1 LNNQQPPHRKLKGEF
16 ADYFLL
22 LSNQPIILQAT
33 HLKPQLF
40 PQKLIQKIKQFP
52 VKKDTIIKQL
62 NYPPMK
68 TDKVEFENRDGDNLS
83 ARIELPAEGEP
94 ESFALFA
101 HCFTCTKNLS
111 AVRNIGRA
119 LTAEGFGV
127 LRFDFTGLGESE
139 GDFADTNFS
148 SNIQDL
154 IAAAKFL
161 SEKYKAPSILIG
173 HSLGGAAVLHA
184 GIQIDSVS
192 AIATI
197 GAPADPGHVK
207 KLVTSG
213 LDDIKT
219 KGYADVS
226 IGGRPFT
233 IKKQFLD
240 DLEETEMDTVL
251 KKMRKALLIAH
262 SPQDNIVGINNAAEI
277 FTSARHPK
285 SFISLDGADHLL
297 SKAEDS
303 TYVGKVIA
311 SWAARY
317 LT

>member
-1 LNNQQPPHRKLKGEF
+1 
-16 ADYFLL
+16 
-22 LSNQPIILQAT
+22 
-33 HLKPQLF
+33 
-40 PQKLIQKIKQFP
+40 
-52 VKKDTIIKQL
+52 
-62 NYPPMK
+62 MK
-68 TDKVEFENRDGDNLS
+68 TNKVEFQNSDGENLS
-83 ARIELPAEGEP
+83 ARIELPANEKP
-94 ESFALFA
+94 ENYALFA
-101 HCFTCTKNLS
+101 HCFTCNKNLS
-111 AVRNIGRA
+111 AIRNISRA

-154 IAAAKFL
+154 IAAANFL
-161 SEKYKAPSILIG
+161 SEKYKAPSILVG

-251 KKMRKALLIAH
+251 RKMRKALLIAH

-317 LT
+317 LNA